1 MKEEKQPS
9 LFNWSN
15 PSPVSSGA
23 HPFACGIQPS
33 LKLGQAAPAA
43 AFVGMAIKSLLS
55 YVQPPPFGECETEAE
70 REEMR
75 RTHWEPEDLALWLA
89 EQRRLIR
96 CGMKGRESYNQLEWC
111 MIMGWKVEDGIFVD
125 PSESDEPF

>member
-1 MKEEKQPS
+1 
-9 LFNWSN
+9 
-15 PSPVSSGA
+15 
-23 HPFACGIQPS
+23 
-33 LKLGQAAPAA
+33 
-43 AFVGMAIKSLLS
+43 
-55 YVQPPPFGECETEAE
+55 
-70 REEMR
+70 MR